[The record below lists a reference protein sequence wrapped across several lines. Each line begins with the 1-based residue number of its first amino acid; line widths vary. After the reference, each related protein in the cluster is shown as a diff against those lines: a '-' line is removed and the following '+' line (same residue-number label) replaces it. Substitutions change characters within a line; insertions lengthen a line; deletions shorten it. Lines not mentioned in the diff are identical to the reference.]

1 MEVDFN
7 EIEKKVIEYRRYL
20 HANPE
25 PSFEEYKTTEFIA
38 NELEKLKIFDIK
50 RLAKTGVV
58 ADFYA
63 KNATKTIAFRGDIDA
78 LILEEKGECEF
89 ASKNKGVM
97 HACGHDAHTAI
108 LLGLAHAIAKSAEK
122 IKQNVRLIFQSG
134 EELAPGGAKTLVD
147 LGVMDGVDSI
157 FALHLMPGKPS
168 GTISIKPKIASANK
182 DTFDIF
188 VNGKGGHSSMPQN
201 CIDPILVASAIVVN
215 LQSVVSRNI
224 NPFSTAVVST
234 ASFNSGSEYGVIPH
248 DARITGAVRSFDN
261 EIRNLVKEKMKSI
274 VEGTAKAYGANA
286 KVVFPEW
293 DYSAIYNDPKLCE
306 WLFDLIKN
314 NFGEKQLIIDEFP
327 QSFSEDFSEYLTKSR
342 GVMVWLGID
351 HANKQTPKLHSPY
364 FDPDENA
371 FIVGVKYFYS
381 IAKEFSNYE

>member
-1 MEVDFN
+1 MDFKKIEEEVL
-7 EIEKKVIEYRRYL
+7 EWRRYL
-20 HANPE
+20 HAHPE
-25 PSFEEYKTTEFIA
+25 PSFEEYKTTEYIIK
-38 NELEKLKIFDIK
+38 NLEKMGVFKIT

-63 KNATKTIAFRGDIDA
+63 KNASKTIAFRGDIDA
-78 LILEEKGECEF
+78 LMLEEKNECEF
-89 ASKNKGVM
+89 TSTNKGVM

-108 LLGLAHAIAKSAEK
+108 LLGLARAIANDTTQ
-122 IKQNVRLIFQSG
+122 IKVNVRLIFQSA

-168 GTISIKPKIASANK
+168 GTISIKPQIASANK

-215 LQSVVSRNI
+215 LQSVVSRSI

-261 EIRNLVKEKMKSI
+261 DIRCTVKEKMKSI
-274 VEGTAKAYGANA
+274 VEGTANAYGANA
-286 KVVFPEW
+286 KVIFPEW

-306 WLFDLIKN
+306 WLFSLVKN
-314 NFGEKQLIIDEFP
+314 TFGEKSLIIDEFP

-364 FDPDENA
+364 FNPDESA
-371 FIVGVKYFYS
+371 FIVGVKYFYT
-381 IAKEFSNYE
+381 IAKEFYNYE